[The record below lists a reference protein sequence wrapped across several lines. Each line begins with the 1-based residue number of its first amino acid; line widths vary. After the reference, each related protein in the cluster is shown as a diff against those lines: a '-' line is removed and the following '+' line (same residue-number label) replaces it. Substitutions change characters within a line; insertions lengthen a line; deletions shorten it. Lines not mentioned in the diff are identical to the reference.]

1 MDVDQELRVAQ
12 ATQQQ
17 GRLTKEQLLLMAGA
31 EEGDFPHGMLVLLVK
46 GVDHTRVPVEIE
58 ELWHITQDAL
68 GGLEAVMRKAHGML
82 TAQAGCD
89 LG

>member
-12 ATQQQ
+12 AAGQQ

-58 ELWHITQDAL
+58 ELWYHTQNAL
-68 GGLEAVMRKAHGML
+68 GGLESVMRKAHRML
-82 TAQAGCD
+82 TGGSGCD
-89 LG
+89 RG